1 MNTIWIEVY
10 RDTIE
15 EHDEDDN
22 LSAILVTEDFAEK
35 YFNEC
40 IATNYD
46 EAIVFGDWI
55 TDQIADE
62 TEDFYQY
69 AKAHDAIIEIRNC

>member
-22 LSAILVTEDFAEK
+22 LSEILVTEDFAKK
-35 YFNEC
+35 YVNEC
-40 IATNYD
+40 
-46 EAIVFGDWI
+46 VGDDFDDWFEGY
-55 TDQIADE
+55 TADN
-62 TEDFYQY
+62 TMDFYQY
-69 AKAHDAIIEIRNC
+69 AKEHDAIIEIRNC